1 MKKNKTNDPENC
13 LSFFY
18 LKFTFCFPISH
29 KTFGGWV
36 GSNTSST
43 NASFG
48 AKTDVAKYFEY
59 CLFFSMEE
67 VIASPRLIGG
77 DFPIVELEDKGSKRS
92 RRSRP
97 YYTELP

>member
-1 MKKNKTNDPENC
+1 MV
-13 LSFFY
+13 
-18 LKFTFCFPISH
+18 ISH
-29 KTFGGWV
+29 KSLKALSQHCFEFTTTPIVSCQDFA
-36 GSNTSST
+36 TSST

-77 DFPIVELEDKGSKRS
+77 DFPIVALEDKGSKRS